1 MFALNRL
8 NHIAQSL
15 APFTLIMSSSLNTV
29 ECKKKKKSIS
39 FPCFDLKFSGE
50 SAKSNLS
57 KSLPKEKQNKALCM
71 QKLNTV
77 ESDDSDVCQY
87 EPRAS
92 QELALEWNLMK
103 GSFSFQLQITS
114 R

>member
-1 MFALNRL
+1 
-8 NHIAQSL
+8 
-15 APFTLIMSSSLNTV
+15 
-29 ECKKKKKSIS
+29 
-39 FPCFDLKFSGE
+39 
-50 SAKSNLS
+50 
-57 KSLPKEKQNKALCM
+57 M

-114 R
+114 RWFKKKVSVELQ